1 MANTL
6 YPLGLKA
13 ILDGDVDFLVDTI
26 KIMLLDTNAAYSAT
40 DDFLDDV
47 DTDAVATSGALAGK
61 STTAGAFDATD
72 VTFAALT
79 GSACEAWVLFK
90 DTGVNTTSQLILWMD
105 TKADT
110 SAFSYTPNSSDLI
123 IQFGASGVFTL

>member
-13 ILDGDVDFLVDTI
+13 ILDGDVDFLTDTI
-26 KIMLLDTNAAYSAT
+26 KIMLLDGDAAYAAA

-47 DTDAVATSGALAGK
+47 NTDAVATSGALASK

-72 VTFAALT
+72 VTFSALT
-79 GSACEAWVLFK
+79 GSTCESWVLFK
-90 DTGVNTTSQLILWMD
+90 DTGTPATSQLILWMD
-105 TKADT
+105 TEADT
-110 SAFSYTPNSSDLI
+110 SAFSYTPTGADFTLA
-123 IQFGASGVFTL
+123 FGASGIFTL